1 MKIKKVMLSLMT
13 AVMITGTFSMTA
25 FANAEEPADE
35 TETTVKEEQT
45 EDAEKSAETGDALTP
60 DGNMTLVND
69 VGSETEAGK
78 QFITMVT
85 KSGNYFYLIIDR
97 DDEGEQTVH
106 FLNQVDEA
114 DLMALMDEEQAAG
127 LTQSGETAN
136 TETGTENVT
145 PDQET
150 VEETEPAEEES
161 VGEATAEKQEEKKS
175 GNMLPAIIL
184 LVAVVIGGGVF
195 AFMKLTG
202 KKEQEKEKG
211 KPDPDDEYQD
221 EDDEEYLIPDDFE
234 DREEDEENESDNGEK
249 DNQI

>member
-25 FANAEEPADE
+25 FANAEESAEKAE
-35 TETTVKEEQT
+35 TAIKEEQT
-45 EDAEKSAETGDALTP
+45 ADDALTP
-60 DGNMTLVND
+60 DGNMTLVDD

-97 DDEGEQTVH
+97 DDKGEQTVH

-114 DLMALMDEEQAAG
+114 DLMALMDEEQSAG
-127 LTQSGETAN
+127 LTQSEETAN
-136 TETGTENVT
+136 TETGTETVA

-150 VEETEPAEEES
+150 VEEIEPTEEES
-161 VGEATAEKQEEKKS
+161 VEESTVEKQEEKKS

-184 LVAVVIGGGVF
+184 LAAVVIGGGVF
-195 AFMKLTG
+195 AFIKLKG
-202 KKEQEKEKG
+202 KKEQEKE

-234 DREEDEENESDNGEK
+234 DQEEDEISDDEEDG
-249 DNQI
+249 QA

>member
-1 MKIKKVMLSLMT
+1 M
-13 AVMITGTFSMTA
+13 
-25 FANAEEPADE
+25 DE

-45 EDAEKSAETGDALTP
+45 EDAEESAETGDALTP
-60 DGNMTLVND
+60 DGNMTLVDD

-114 DLMALMDEEQAAG
+114 DLMALMDETQSTG
-127 LTQSGETAN
+127 LTQGEDTAN
-136 TETGTENVT
+136 TETGMETVT

-161 VGEATAEKQEEKKS
+161 VEEPIAEKQEEKKS
-175 GNMLPAIIL
+175 GNMLPAIVL
-184 LVAVVIGGGVF
+184 LAAVVIGGGVF
-195 AFMKLTG
+195 AFMKLKG
-202 KKEQEKEKG
+202 KKEQEKEKS
-211 KPDPDDEYQD
+211 DPDDEYQD

-234 DREEDEENESDNGEK
+234 DEEADED
-249 DNQI
+249 

>member
-35 TETTVKEEQT
+35 TETTVKKEQT
-45 EDAEKSAETGDALTP
+45 EDAEESAETGDALTP
-60 DGNMTLVND
+60 DGNMTLVDD

-114 DLMALMDEEQAAG
+114 DLRALMDEEQSTG
-127 LTQSGETAN
+127 LTQSEETAN
-136 TETGTENVT
+136 TETGTETVT
-145 PDQET
+145 RDQET

-161 VGEATAEKQEEKKS
+161 VEEAITEKQEEKKS
-175 GNMLPAIIL
+175 GNMLPAVIL
-184 LVAVVIGGGVF
+184 VVAVVIGGAVF
-195 AFMKLTG
+195 AFMKLKG
-202 KKEQEKEKG
+202 KKEQEKEKS
-211 KPDPDDEYQD
+211 DPDDEYQD
-221 EDDEEYLIPDDFE
+221 EDDEEYLISDDFE
-234 DREEDEENESDNGEK
+234 DCTEK
-249 DNQI
+249 V

>member
-25 FANAEEPADE
+25 FANAEEPAEKAE
-35 TETTVKEEQT
+35 TAVKEEQT
-45 EDAEKSAETGDALTP
+45 ADAEASAETGDDALTP
-60 DGNMTLVND
+60 DGNMTLVDD

-97 DDEGEQTVH
+97 DDKGEQTVH

-114 DLMALMDEEQAAG
+114 DLMALMDEEQVAG
-127 LTQSGETAN
+127 VTQSGETAN
-136 TETGTENVT
+136 TETGTETVA

-150 VEETEPAEEES
+150 VEETEPAKEEPVE
-161 VGEATAEKQEEKKS
+161 EPTAEKQEEKKS
-175 GNMLPAIIL
+175 GNMLPAVIL
-184 LVAVVIGGGVF
+184 VVAVVIGGSVF
-195 AFMKLTG
+195 AFMKLKG
-202 KKEQEKEKG
+202 KKEQEKE

-234 DREEDEENESDNGEK
+234 DWEEDMEEDEEE
-249 DNQI
+249 QV

>member
-1 MKIKKVMLSLMT
+1 MKIKKVILSLMT
-13 AVMITGTFSMTA
+13 AVMITGIFSMTA

-45 EDAEKSAETGDALTP
+45 DDAEKSAETGDALTP
-60 DGNMTLVND
+60 DGNMTLVDD

-114 DLMALMDEEQAAG
+114 DLMTLMDEEQSTG
-127 LTQSGETAN
+127 LKQSEEKAN
-136 TETGTENVT
+136 TENGTETVAT
-145 PDQET
+145 DQEK
-150 VEETEPAEEES
+150 VDETEPAEEES
-161 VGEATAEKQEEKKS
+161 VEEATAEKKEEKKS
-175 GNMLPAIIL
+175 GSMLPAIFL
-184 LVAVVIGGGVF
+184 LAAVMIGGGVL
-195 AFMKLTG
+195 AFLKLKG
-202 KKEQEKEKG
+202 KKEQEKE

-234 DREEDEENESDNGEK
+234 DREEDEISDDEE
-249 DNQI
+249 DD

>member
-1 MKIKKVMLSLMT
+1 MKIKKVILSLMT
-13 AVMITGTFSMTA
+13 AVMITGTFSVTA
-25 FANAEEPADE
+25 FANAEETADE

-45 EDAEKSAETGDALTP
+45 EDVEESAETGDDALTP
-60 DGNMTLVND
+60 DGNMTLVDD

-114 DLMALMDEEQAAG
+114 DLMALMDEEQTAG

-136 TETGTENVT
+136 TETGTETVA

-150 VEETEPAEEES
+150 VEETEPAGEES
-161 VGEATAEKQEEKKS
+161 VEEPIAEKQEEKKS

-184 LVAVVIGGGVF
+184 LAVVVIGGGVF
-195 AFMKLTG
+195 AFMKLKG
-202 KKEQEKEKG
+202 KKEQEKEK
-211 KPDPDDEYQD
+211 PDPDDEYQG

-234 DREEDEENESDNGEK
+234 DCEKGEIED
-249 DNQI
+249 

>member
-1 MKIKKVMLSLMT
+1 MKIKKVILSLMT

-45 EDAEKSAETGDALTP
+45 EDVEESAETGDDLTP
-60 DGNMTLVND
+60 DGNMTLVDD

-78 QFITMVT
+78 QFITIVT

-97 DDEGEQTVH
+97 DDKGEQTVH

-127 LTQSGETAN
+127 LTQNGETAN
-136 TETGTENVT
+136 TETGTETVT

-150 VEETEPAEEES
+150 VEETEPVEEES
-161 VGEATAEKQEEKKS
+161 VEEATAEKQEEKKS

-184 LVAVVIGGGVF
+184 LAAVVIGGGVF
-195 AFMKLTG
+195 AFIKLKG
-202 KKEQEKEKG
+202 KKEQEKE

-221 EDDEEYLIPDDFE
+221 EDDEEYLILDDFE
-234 DREEDEENESDNGEK
+234 DREEDEKGE
-249 DNQI
+249 I

>member
-35 TETTVKEEQT
+35 TETAVNEEQT
-45 EDAEKSAETGDALTP
+45 EDAEASSETGEALTP
-60 DGNMTLVND
+60 DGNMTLVDD

-114 DLMALMDEEQAAG
+114 DLMALMDEEQTAG
-127 LTQSGETAN
+127 LTQSEETAN
-136 TETGTENVT
+136 TETGTETVT
-145 PDQET
+145 PNQER

-161 VGEATAEKQEEKKS
+161 VEEPTEEKPEEKKS

-184 LVAVVIGGGVF
+184 LVAMVIGGGVF
-195 AFMKLTG
+195 AFMKLKG
-202 KKEQEKEKG
+202 KKEQEKEK
-211 KPDPDDEYQD
+211 PDPDDE
-221 EDDEEYLIPDDFE
+221 EEYLILDDFE
-234 DREEDEENESDNGEK
+234 NQEENEVPDDEG
-249 DNQI
+249 DDQV

>member
-25 FANAEEPADE
+25 FANAKEPADE
-35 TETTVKEEQT
+35 AESVAKEEQT
-45 EDAEKSAETGDALTP
+45 ENAEESGETGDALTP
-60 DGNMTLVND
+60 DGNMTLVDD

-106 FLNQVDEA
+106 FLNQVDED
-114 DLMALMDEEQAAG
+114 DLMALMDEEQSAG
-127 LTQSGETAN
+127 LMQSEETAN
-136 TETGTENVT
+136 TETGTESVM

-150 VEETEPAEEES
+150 VEETDAAEEES
-161 VGEATAEKQEEKKS
+161 VEEPKAENQKEKKS
-175 GNMLPAIIL
+175 GSMIPAIIL
-184 LVAVVIGGGVF
+184 LAAVVIGGGVF
-195 AFMKLTG
+195 AFIKLKG
-202 KKEQEKEKG
+202 KKEQEKE

-221 EDDEEYLIPDDFE
+221 EDDEEYLLPDDFE
-234 DREEDEENESDNGEK
+234 DQEEDMEEDEEDTV
-249 DNQI
+249 

>member
-1 MKIKKVMLSLMT
+1 MKIKKVILSLMA

-35 TETTVKEEQT
+35 AETVVKEEQP
-45 EDAEKSAETGDALTP
+45 EDAEAPVETGDALTP
-60 DGNMTLVND
+60 DGNMTLVDD

-97 DDEGEQTVH
+97 DDGGKQTVH

-114 DLMALMDEEQAAG
+114 DLMALMDEEQTAG
-127 LTQSGETAN
+127 LTQGEDTAN
-136 TETGTENVT
+136 TETGTETVT

-150 VEETEPAEEES
+150 AEETEPAEEES
-161 VGEATAEKQEEKKS
+161 VEEPTAEKQEEKKS
-175 GNMLPAIIL
+175 GSMIPAVIL
-184 LVAVVIGGGVF
+184 LAAVIIGGGVF
-195 AFMKLTG
+195 AFMKLKG
-202 KKEQEKEKG
+202 KKEQEKE

-221 EDDEEYLIPDDFE
+221 EEYLLPDDFE
-234 DREEDEENESDNGEK
+234 DREEDMEEDEEE
-249 DNQI
+249 QV

>member
-1 MKIKKVMLSLMT
+1 MKIKKVILSLMT

-25 FANAEEPADE
+25 FANAEEPANEAE
-35 TETTVKEEQT
+35 TAVKEEQA
-45 EDAEKSAETGDALTP
+45 EDAEAPAETGDDALTP
-60 DGNMTLVND
+60 DGNMTLVDD

-114 DLMALMDEEQAAG
+114 DLMALMDEEQSTG
-127 LTQSGETAN
+127 LTQSEETAN
-136 TETGTENVT
+136 TETGTEAVT
-145 PDQET
+145 TDQET
-150 VEETEPAEEES
+150 VEETDAAEEEP
-161 VGEATAEKQEEKKS
+161 VEETVVEKQEEKKS
-175 GNMLPAIIL
+175 GSMIPAVIL

-195 AFMKLTG
+195 AFMKLKG
-202 KKEQEKEKG
+202 KKEQEKE

-221 EDDEEYLIPDDFE
+221 EDNEEYLIPDDFDDEQGDE
-234 DREEDEENESDNGEK
+234 D
-249 DNQI
+249 

>member
-1 MKIKKVMLSLMT
+1 MKIKKVILSLMT
-13 AVMITGTFSMTA
+13 AVMITRTFSMTA

-45 EDAEKSAETGDALTP
+45 EDVEESAETGDDLTP
-60 DGNMTLVND
+60 DGNMTLVDD

-78 QFITMVT
+78 QFITIVT

-97 DDEGEQTVH
+97 DDKGEQTVH

-136 TETGTENVT
+136 TETGTETVT

-150 VEETEPAEEES
+150 VEETEPVEEES
-161 VGEATAEKQEEKKS
+161 VEEATAEKQEEKKS

-184 LVAVVIGGGVF
+184 LAAVVIGGGVF
-195 AFMKLTG
+195 AFIKLKG
-202 KKEQEKEKG
+202 KKEQEKE

-221 EDDEEYLIPDDFE
+221 EDDEEYLILDDFE
-234 DREEDEENESDNGEK
+234 DREEDEKGE
-249 DNQI
+249 I

>member
-25 FANAEEPADE
+25 FANAEESAEEAE
-35 TETTVKEEQT
+35 TAVKEEQT
-45 EDAEKSAETGDALTP
+45 ADSEASVETGDDALTP
-60 DGNMTLVND
+60 DGNMTLVDD
-69 VGSETEAGK
+69 VGSEIEAGK

-97 DDEGEQTVH
+97 DDGGEQTVH

-114 DLMALMDEEQAAG
+114 DLMALMDEEQSTG
-127 LTQSGETAN
+127 LTQSEETAN
-136 TETGTENVT
+136 TETGTETVT

-150 VEETEPAEEES
+150 VEETGPAEEES
-161 VGEATAEKQEEKKS
+161 AEDATTERQEEKKS
-175 GNMLPAIIL
+175 GSMLPAVIL

-195 AFMKLTG
+195 AFMKLKG
-202 KKEQEKEKG
+202 KKEQEKE

-234 DREEDEENESDNGEK
+234 NFEECEKGEME
-249 DNQI
+249 D

>member
-25 FANAEEPADE
+25 FANAEEPADGAE
-35 TETTVKEEQT
+35 TAVEEEQT
-45 EDAEKSAETGDALTP
+45 ENVEESAETGDALTP
-60 DGNMTLVND
+60 DGNMTLVDD

-114 DLMALMDEEQAAG
+114 DLMALMDETQSAG
-127 LTQSGETAN
+127 LTQSEETAN
-136 TETGTENVT
+136 TDTGTETVT

-150 VEETEPAEEES
+150 VEETEPAAEEAVEES
-161 VGEATAEKQEEKKS
+161 SAETQEEKKA

-184 LVAVVIGGGVF
+184 LAAVVIGGGVF
-195 AFMKLTG
+195 AFMKLKG
-202 KKEQEKEKG
+202 KKEQEKEK
-211 KPDPDDEYQD
+211 PDPEDEYQD
-221 EDDEEYLIPDDFE
+221 EDDEEYLLPDDFE
-234 DREEDEENESDNGEK
+234 DQDEGIEDGLEKEE
-249 DNQI
+249 QI

>member
-35 TETTVKEEQT
+35 TEATVKEEQT
-45 EDAEKSAETGDALTP
+45 EDVEESAETGDDALTP
-60 DGNMTLVND
+60 DGNMTLVDD
-69 VGSETEAGK
+69 VGSETESGK

-97 DDEGEQTVH
+97 DDAGEQTVH

-114 DLMALMDEEQAAG
+114 DLMALMDEEQTAG
-127 LTQSGETAN
+127 LTQGEETAN
-136 TETGTENVT
+136 TETETETVT

-150 VEETEPAEEES
+150 VEETEPAGGES
-161 VGEATAEKQEEKKS
+161 VEDPTAEKQEKKKS

-184 LVAVVIGGGVF
+184 LAAVVIGGGVF
-195 AFMKLTG
+195 AFMKLKG
-202 KKEQEKEKG
+202 KKEQEKG

-221 EDDEEYLIPDDFE
+221 EDEEEYLIPDDFE
-234 DREEDEENESDNGEK
+234 DREEDEISDDEEDG
-249 DNQI
+249 QA

>member
-1 MKIKKVMLSLMT
+1 MKIKKVMFSLMT

-25 FANAEEPADE
+25 FANAEEPANEAE
-35 TETTVKEEQT
+35 TAVKEEQA
-45 EDAEKSAETGDALTP
+45 EDAEAPAETGDDALTP
-60 DGNMTLVND
+60 DGTMTLVDD

-114 DLMALMDEEQAAG
+114 DLMVLMDEEQTAG
-127 LTQSGETAN
+127 LTQGEDTAN
-136 TETGTENVT
+136 KDTGMETVT

-150 VEETEPAEEES
+150 VEETDATEEEP
-161 VGEATAEKQEEKKS
+161 VEETVIDKQEEKKS
-175 GNMLPAIIL
+175 GSMIPAVIL

-195 AFMKLTG
+195 AFMKHKG
-202 KKEQEKEKG
+202 KKEQQKE

-234 DREEDEENESDNGEK
+234 DCEEEDDVK
-249 DNQI
+249 DLE

>member
-1 MKIKKVMLSLMT
+1 MKIKKVILSLMT
-13 AVMITGTFSMTA
+13 AAMITGTFSMTA

-35 TETTVKEEQT
+35 AESVAKEEQT
-45 EDAEKSAETGDALTP
+45 ENEESGETGDALTP
-60 DGNMTLVND
+60 DGNMTLVDD

-114 DLMALMDEEQAAG
+114 DLMALMDEEQTAG
-127 LTQSGETAN
+127 LTQGEETAN
-136 TETGTENVT
+136 TETGTESVT

-150 VEETEPAEEES
+150 VEETEPAGEES
-161 VGEATAEKQEEKKS
+161 VEEPKAEKQEEKKYGS
-175 GNMLPAIIL
+175 MIPAIIL

-195 AFMKLTG
+195 AFMKLKG
-202 KKEQEKEKG
+202 KKEQEKE

-221 EDDEEYLIPDDFE
+221 EEDEEYLIPDDFE
-234 DREEDEENESDNGEK
+234 DREEDEISDDEEDG
-249 DNQI
+249 QA

>member
-25 FANAEEPADE
+25 FANAEEPAEEVE
-35 TETTVKEEQT
+35 TAVKEEQT
-45 EDAEKSAETGDALTP
+45 ADDALTP
-60 DGNMTLVND
+60 DGNMTLVDD

-85 KSGNYFYLIIDR
+85 KAGNYFYLIIDR

-114 DLMALMDEEQAAG
+114 DLMALMDEEQSTG
-127 LTQSGETAN
+127 LTQSEETAN
-136 TETGTENVT
+136 TETGTESVA

-150 VEETEPAEEES
+150 VEETELAEEES
-161 VGEATAEKQEEKKS
+161 VEELTAEKQEEKKS

-184 LVAVVIGGGVF
+184 LAAVVIGSGVF
-195 AFMKLTG
+195 AFMKLKG
-202 KKEQEKEKG
+202 KKEQEKE

-221 EDDEEYLIPDDFE
+221 EDGEEYLIPDDFE
-234 DREEDEENESDNGEK
+234 DREEDEISDDEEDG
-249 DNQI
+249 QA

>member
-25 FANAEEPADE
+25 FANAEEPAEEAE
-35 TETTVKEEQT
+35 TAVKEEQT
-45 EDAEKSAETGDALTP
+45 VDAEASAETGDALTP
-60 DGNMTLVND
+60 DGNMTLVDD

-114 DLMALMDEEQAAG
+114 DLMTLMDEEQTAG
-127 LTQSGETAN
+127 LTQSEEMTN
-136 TETGTENVT
+136 TETGTESVT

-150 VEETEPAEEES
+150 VEETDAAEEES
-161 VGEATAEKQEEKKS
+161 VEEPKAEKQEEKKS
-175 GNMLPAIIL
+175 GSMISAIIL
-184 LVAVVIGGGVF
+184 LAAVVIGGGVF
-195 AFMKLTG
+195 AFIKLKG
-202 KKEQEKEKG
+202 KKEQEKE

-234 DREEDEENESDNGEK
+234 EQEEDMEEDEEEDTV
-249 DNQI
+249 

>member
-25 FANAEEPADE
+25 FANAEEPAEKAE
-35 TETTVKEEQT
+35 TAVKEEQAADS
-45 EDAEKSAETGDALTP
+45 EASVETGDDALTP
-60 DGNMTLVND
+60 DGNMTLVDD

-114 DLMALMDEEQAAG
+114 DLMALMDEEQSTG
-127 LTQSGETAN
+127 LTQSEETAN
-136 TETGTENVT
+136 TETGTETVT
-145 PDQET
+145 RDQET

-161 VGEATAEKQEEKKS
+161 VEEPTAEKQEEKKLGS
-175 GNMLPAIIL
+175 MLPAIIL
-184 LVAVVIGGGVF
+184 LAALVIGGGVF
-195 AFMKLTG
+195 AFMKLKG
-202 KKEQEKEKG
+202 KKEQEKE

-221 EDDEEYLIPDDFE
+221 EDDEEYLISDDFE
-234 DREEDEENESDNGEK
+234 DCTEK
-249 DNQI
+249 V

>member
-1 MKIKKVMLSLMT
+1 MT

-35 TETTVKEEQT
+35 TAAMVKEEQT
-45 EDAEKSAETGDALTP
+45 EDAEESAETGDALTP
-60 DGNMTLVND
+60 DGNMTLVDD

-97 DDEGEQTVH
+97 DEEGEQTVH

-114 DLMALMDEEQAAG
+114 DLMALMDEEQTAG
-127 LTQSGETAN
+127 LMQGEETAN
-136 TETGTENVT
+136 TETGTEIVT
-145 PDQET
+145 TDQET
-150 VEETEPAEEES
+150 VEETEPVEEES
-161 VGEATAEKQEEKKS
+161 VEEPTAEKQEEKKS
-175 GNMLPAIIL
+175 GSMIPAVIL
-184 LVAVVIGGGVF
+184 LVAVAIGGGVF
-195 AFMKLTG
+195 AFMKLKG
-202 KKEQEKEKG
+202 KKEQEKE

-234 DREEDEENESDNGEK
+234 DVDTAED
-249 DNQI
+249 QA

>member
-1 MKIKKVMLSLMT
+1 MKIKKVILSLMT

-35 TETTVKEEQT
+35 AETAVKEEQA
-45 EDAEKSAETGDALTP
+45 EDAEAPAETGDDALTP
-60 DGNMTLVND
+60 DGNMTLVDD

-114 DLMALMDEEQAAG
+114 DLMALMDEEQSTG
-127 LTQSGETAN
+127 LKKSEETAN
-136 TETGTENVT
+136 TETGTETVM

-150 VEETEPAEEES
+150 VEETDTVEEVPVEEP
-161 VGEATAEKQEEKKS
+161 TAEKQEEKKS

-184 LVAVVIGGGVF
+184 LAAVVIGGGVF
-195 AFMKLTG
+195 AFMKLKG
-202 KKEQEKEKG
+202 KKDQEKE
-211 KPDPDDEYQD
+211 KPDPDDEYQ
-221 EDDEEYLIPDDFE
+221 EYLIPDDFE
-234 DREEDEENESDNGEK
+234 DQKEDMEED
-249 DNQI
+249 QV

>member
-1 MKIKKVMLSLMT
+1 MKIRKVILSLMT

-35 TETTVKEEQT
+35 AETVVKEQQT
-45 EDAEKSAETGDALTP
+45 EDAEAPVETGDALTP
-60 DGNMTLVND
+60 DGNMTLVDD

-114 DLMALMDEEQAAG
+114 DLMALMDETQSTG
-127 LTQSGETAN
+127 LTQGEDTAN
-136 TETGTENVT
+136 TETGTGTVA

-150 VEETEPAEEES
+150 VEEIEPAEEES
-161 VGEATAEKQEEKKS
+161 VEEQTAEKQDEKKS

-184 LVAVVIGGGVF
+184 LAAVVIGGGVF
-195 AFMKLTG
+195 AFMKLKG
-202 KKEQEKEKG
+202 KKEQEKE

-234 DREEDEENESDNGEK
+234 NCEECEKGESED
-249 DNQI
+249 

>member
-1 MKIKKVMLSLMT
+1 MKIKKVILSLMT

-35 TETTVKEEQT
+35 AETAVKEEQA
-45 EDAEKSAETGDALTP
+45 EDAEVPAETGDDALTP
-60 DGNMTLVND
+60 DGNMTLVDD

-85 KSGNYFYLIIDR
+85 KSGTYFYLIIDR

-114 DLMALMDEEQAAG
+114 DLMALIDEEQTAG
-127 LTQSGETAN
+127 LMQSEETAN
-136 TETGTENVT
+136 METGTETVT
-145 PDQET
+145 TEQET

-161 VGEATAEKQEEKKS
+161 VEEPTAEKQEEKKS
-175 GNMLPAIIL
+175 GNMLLAIIL
-184 LVAVVIGGGVF
+184 LAAVVIGGGVF
-195 AFMKLTG
+195 AFIKLKG
-202 KKEQEKEKG
+202 KKEQEKE

-234 DREEDEENESDNGEK
+234 DREEDMEEDEEEDTV
-249 DNQI
+249 

>member
-25 FANAEEPADE
+25 FANAEEPAEEAE
-35 TETTVKEEQT
+35 TAVKEEQT
-45 EDAEKSAETGDALTP
+45 EEAEVSAETGDDTLTP
-60 DGNMTLVND
+60 DGNMTLVDD

-114 DLMALMDEEQAAG
+114 DLMALMDETQSTG
-127 LTQSGETAN
+127 LTQGEDTAN
-136 TETGTENVT
+136 TETGTETVT

-150 VEETEPAEEES
+150 VEETDAAEEEP
-161 VGEATAEKQEEKKS
+161 VEETVVEKQEEKKS
-175 GNMLPAIIL
+175 GSMIPAVIL

-195 AFMKLTG
+195 AFMKLKG
-202 KKEQEKEKG
+202 KKEQEKEK
-211 KPDPDDEYQD
+211 PDPDDEYQG
-221 EDDEEYLIPDDFE
+221 EEDEEYLIPDDFE
-234 DREEDEENESDNGEK
+234 DEQGDED
-249 DNQI
+249 

>member
-25 FANAEEPADE
+25 FANAEEPAEKAE
-35 TETTVKEEQT
+35 TAVKEEQT
-45 EDAEKSAETGDALTP
+45 ADAEASAETGDDALTP
-60 DGNMTLVND
+60 DGNMALVDD

-114 DLMALMDEEQAAG
+114 DLMALMDEEQSTG
-127 LTQSGETAN
+127 LTQSEETAN
-136 TETGTENVT
+136 TETGTETVT
-145 PDQET
+145 RDQET

-161 VGEATAEKQEEKKS
+161 VEEPTAEKQEEKKLGS
-175 GNMLPAIIL
+175 MLPAIIL
-184 LVAVVIGGGVF
+184 LAALVIGGGVF
-195 AFMKLTG
+195 AFMKLKG
-202 KKEQEKEKG
+202 KKEQEKE

-221 EDDEEYLIPDDFE
+221 EDDEEYLISDDFE
-234 DREEDEENESDNGEK
+234 DCTEK
-249 DNQI
+249 V

>member
-1 MKIKKVMLSLMT
+1 MKIKKVILSLMT
-13 AVMITGTFSMTA
+13 AVMITETFSMTA
-25 FANAEEPADE
+25 FANAEESADE
-35 TETTVKEEQT
+35 VETAVKEEQT
-45 EDAEKSAETGDALTP
+45 EEAEASAETGDALTP
-60 DGNMTLVND
+60 DGNMTLVDD

-114 DLMALMDEEQAAG
+114 DLMALMDEEQTAG

-136 TETGTENVT
+136 AETGTETVA

-150 VEETEPAEEES
+150 VEEIEPAEEES
-161 VGEATAEKQEEKKS
+161 VEEPTAEKQEEKKS
-175 GNMLPAIIL
+175 GNMLSAIIL
-184 LVAVVIGGGVF
+184 LAAVMIGGGVF
-195 AFMKLTG
+195 AFMKLKG
-202 KKEQEKEKG
+202 KKEQEKE

-234 DREEDEENESDNGEK
+234 DREEDEKE
-249 DNQI
+249 QV

>member
-13 AVMITGTFSMTA
+13 AVIITGTFSMTV

-35 TETTVKEEQT
+35 AETAVKEEQT
-45 EDAEKSAETGDALTP
+45 VDAEASAEIGDALTP
-60 DGNMTLVND
+60 DGNMTLVDD

-114 DLMALMDEEQAAG
+114 DLMALMDEEQSTG
-127 LTQSGETAN
+127 LTQSEETAN
-136 TETGTENVT
+136 TETGTEAVT
-145 PDQET
+145 TDQEI

-161 VGEATAEKQEEKKS
+161 VEEPTAEKQEEKKS
-175 GNMLPAIIL
+175 GSILPVIIL
-184 LVAVVIGGGVF
+184 LAVVVIGGGVF
-195 AFMKLTG
+195 AFMKLKG
-202 KKEQEKEKG
+202 KKEQEKE

-234 DREEDEENESDNGEK
+234 DQEEDIEEDEED
-249 DNQI
+249 QV

>member
-1 MKIKKVMLSLMT
+1 MKIKKVILSLMT

-25 FANAEEPADE
+25 FANAEETVDE
-35 TETTVKEEQT
+35 KETTVKEEQT
-45 EDAEKSAETGDALTP
+45 KDAEESAETGDALTP
-60 DGNMTLVND
+60 DGNMTLVDD

-97 DDEGEQTVH
+97 DNAGEQTVH

-114 DLMALMDEEQAAG
+114 DLMTLMDEEQSTG
-127 LTQSGETAN
+127 LMQSEETAN
-136 TETGTENVT
+136 TETGTETVT
-145 PDQET
+145 PNHET

-161 VGEATAEKQEEKKS
+161 VEEAITEKQEEKKS
-175 GNMLPAIIL
+175 GSMIPAIIL
-184 LVAVVIGGGVF
+184 LLAVVIGGGVF
-195 AFMKLTG
+195 AFMKLKG
-202 KKEQEKEKG
+202 KKEQEKE

-234 DREEDEENESDNGEK
+234 DRDEDIEDGLEKEE
-249 DNQI
+249 QI

>member
-25 FANAEEPADE
+25 FANAEEPAEKAE
-35 TETTVKEEQT
+35 TAVKEEQT
-45 EDAEKSAETGDALTP
+45 ADAEASAETGDDALTP
-60 DGNMTLVND
+60 DGNMTLVDD

-97 DDEGEQTVH
+97 DDKGEQTVH

-114 DLMALMDEEQAAG
+114 DLMALMDEEQVAG
-127 LTQSGETAN
+127 VTQSGETAN
-136 TETGTENVT
+136 TETGTETVA

-150 VEETEPAEEES
+150 VEETEPAKEEPVE
-161 VGEATAEKQEEKKS
+161 EPTAEKQEEKKS
-175 GNMLPAIIL
+175 GNMLPAVIL
-184 LVAVVIGGGVF
+184 VVAVVIGGAVF
-195 AFMKLTG
+195 AFMKLKG
-202 KKEQEKEKG
+202 KKEQEKE

-234 DREEDEENESDNGEK
+234 DWEEDMEEDEEE
-249 DNQI
+249 QV

>member
-25 FANAEEPADE
+25 FANAKEPADE
-35 TETTVKEEQT
+35 AESVAKEEQT
-45 EDAEKSAETGDALTP
+45 ENAEESGETGDALTP
-60 DGNMTLVND
+60 DGNMTLVDD

-97 DDEGEQTVH
+97 DDEGEQTMH

-114 DLMALMDEEQAAG
+114 DLMALMDEEQSTG
-127 LTQSGETAN
+127 LTQSEETAN
-136 TETGTENVT
+136 TETVA

-150 VEETEPAEEES
+150 VEETEPAGEES
-161 VGEATAEKQEEKKS
+161 VKEETTKKQEEKKS
-175 GNMLPAIIL
+175 GNILPAIIL
-184 LVAVVIGGGVF
+184 LAAVVIGGGVF
-195 AFMKLTG
+195 AFMKLKG
-202 KKEQEKEKG
+202 KKEQEKE

-234 DREEDEENESDNGEK
+234 DQEEDMKENEEE
-249 DNQI
+249 QV

>member
-25 FANAEEPADE
+25 FANAEEPAEKAE
-35 TETTVKEEQT
+35 TAVKEEQT
-45 EDAEKSAETGDALTP
+45 ADAEASAETGDDALTP
-60 DGNMTLVND
+60 DGNMTLVDD

-97 DDEGEQTVH
+97 DDKGEQTVH

-114 DLMALMDEEQAAG
+114 DLMALMDEEQVAG
-127 LTQSGETAN
+127 VTQSGETAN
-136 TETGTENVT
+136 TETGTETVAT
-145 PDQET
+145 DQET
-150 VEETEPAEEES
+150 VEETEPAKEEPVE
-161 VGEATAEKQEEKKS
+161 EPTAEKQEEKKS
-175 GNMLPAIIL
+175 GNMLPAVIL
-184 LVAVVIGGGVF
+184 VVAVVIGGAVF
-195 AFMKLTG
+195 AFMKLKG
-202 KKEQEKEKG
+202 KKEQEKE

-234 DREEDEENESDNGEK
+234 DWEEDMEEDEEE
-249 DNQI
+249 QV

>member
-1 MKIKKVMLSLMT
+1 MKIKKMIFSLMT
-13 AVMITGTFSMTA
+13 AVMITGTFSVTV
-25 FANAEEPADE
+25 FANAEEPAGEVE
-35 TETTVKEEQT
+35 TAVKEEQT
-45 EDAEKSAETGDALTP
+45 EEAEASAETGDALTP
-60 DGNMTLVND
+60 DGNMTLVDD

-97 DDEGEQTVH
+97 DDKGEQTVH

-114 DLMALMDEEQAAG
+114 DLMALMDETQSTG
-127 LTQSGETAN
+127 LTQGEDTAN
-136 TETGTENVT
+136 TETGMETVT

-161 VGEATAEKQEEKKS
+161 VEEPTAEKQEEKKS
-175 GNMLPAIIL
+175 GSMIPAVIL
-184 LVAVVIGGGVF
+184 LAAVIIGGGVF
-195 AFMKLTG
+195 AFMKLKG
-202 KKEQEKEKG
+202 KKEQEKE

-234 DREEDEENESDNGEK
+234 DQEEED
-249 DNQI
+249 QV

>member
-25 FANAEEPADE
+25 FANAEEPAEKAE
-35 TETTVKEEQT
+35 TAVKEEQP
-45 EDAEKSAETGDALTP
+45 EDAEISAKTGEDALTP
-60 DGNMTLVND
+60 DGNMTLVDD
-69 VGSETEAGK
+69 VGSKTEAGK

-97 DDEGEQTVH
+97 DDKGEQTVH

-114 DLMALMDEEQAAG
+114 DLMALMDEEQSTG
-127 LTQSGETAN
+127 LTQGEETVN
-136 TETGTENVT
+136 TETGTETVT

-150 VEETEPAEEES
+150 VEETDAAEEES
-161 VGEATAEKQEEKKS
+161 VEEPTAEKQEEKKS

-184 LVAVVIGGGVF
+184 FAAVIIGGGVF
-195 AFMKLTG
+195 AFMKLKG
-202 KKEQEKEKG
+202 KKEQEKE

-234 DREEDEENESDNGEK
+234 DREEDMEEDEEEDTV
-249 DNQI
+249 

>member
-1 MKIKKVMLSLMT
+1 MKIKKVILSLMT

-25 FANAEEPADE
+25 FANAEEPAE
-35 TETTVKEEQT
+35 EAEIAVKEEQP
-45 EDAEKSAETGDALTP
+45 EDAEVSAETGGDALTP
-60 DGNMTLVND
+60 DGNMTLVDD

-97 DDEGEQTVH
+97 DEEGEQTVH

-114 DLMALMDEEQAAG
+114 DLMALMDEEQSTG
-127 LTQSGETAN
+127 LTQSEETAN
-136 TETGTENVT
+136 TETGAETVA

-150 VEETEPAEEES
+150 VEEIEPAEEES
-161 VGEATAEKQEEKKS
+161 VEEPTAEKQEEKKS
-175 GNMLPAIIL
+175 GNMLPAVIL
-184 LVAVVIGGGVF
+184 VVAVVIGGGVF
-195 AFMKLTG
+195 AFMKLKG
-202 KKEQEKEKG
+202 KKEQEKE

-234 DREEDEENESDNGEK
+234 DREEDMEEDEEEDTV
-249 DNQI
+249 